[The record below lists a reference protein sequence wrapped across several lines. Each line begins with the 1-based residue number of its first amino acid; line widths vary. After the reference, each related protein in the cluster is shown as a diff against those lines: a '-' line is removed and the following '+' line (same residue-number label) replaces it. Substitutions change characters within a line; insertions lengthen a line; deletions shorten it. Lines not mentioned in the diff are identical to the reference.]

1 MKEIPHFSA
10 NDIFAFGIG
19 KTISALKNFPTTN
32 NPPIPREHIP
42 LDKGEDFL
50 LMPAVSPTG
59 LGIKL
64 VTVMDKNP
72 NLGLPLV
79 HGFYLYL
86 DRVTGIPKATFD
98 GSALTTLRT
107 PAASAV
113 ATEILSL
120 ENVETLG
127 VFGTG
132 VQARSHIEAML
143 FVRPGINKI
152 LVCGRSLESA
162 KKFIHELGNPFS
174 KILVDSSGITS
185 IELGAY
191 GIPETLLVNDNAKI
205 IKKYIGPLTDKNVK
219 EIEKII
225 KQ

>member
-1 MKEIPHFSA
+1 
-10 NDIFAFGIG
+10 
-19 KTISALKNFPTTN
+19 
-32 NPPIPREHIP
+32 
-42 LDKGEDFL
+42 
-50 LMPAVSPTG
+50 MPAVSPTG

-132 VQARSHIEAML
+132 IQARSHIEAML
-143 FVRPGINKI
+143 FVRP
-152 LVCGRSLESA
+152 ES
-162 KKFIHELGNPFS
+162 KKFLF
-174 KILVDSSGITS
+174 VDV
-185 IELGAY
+185 L
-191 GIPETLLVNDNAKI
+191 
-205 IKKYIGPLTDKNVK
+205 
-219 EIEKII
+219 
-225 KQ
+225 